1 MFFFFL
7 CFVFFFFF
15 AGNIPAVKMSLS
27 VFLSVY
33 YNPSSP
39 FYSPCSLSLSISS
52 LFLSVPISL
61 SLLSNSFQISSID
74 PPMEDQPIPQRTQ
87 QSSSRPSPS
96 PSSSSNSSSSH
107 LNLPPSMSRAPH
119 SLETL
124 TPSRQID
131 RMININHHLSPS
143 RAIYSDRFI
152 PSRSGSNF
160 AFFDIS
166 PVSNSH
172 SDARE
177 DTSSAYVTL
186 LRTALFGPD
195 AGVVPPATPEKRTS
209 PMSLPNHNI
218 FRYKTETR
226 RSMHSLSPFGFD
238 NAAPGIN
245 PSPVKTPRKVP
256 RSPYKVIFVFL

>member
-1 MFFFFL
+1 
-7 CFVFFFFF
+7 
-15 AGNIPAVKMSLS
+15 
-27 VFLSVY
+27 
-33 YNPSSP
+33 
-39 FYSPCSLSLSISS
+39 
-52 LFLSVPISL
+52 
-61 SLLSNSFQISSID
+61 
-74 PPMEDQPIPQRTQ
+74 MEDQALPQRTHQ
-87 QSSSRPSPS
+87 PSSTTS
-96 PSSSSNSSSSH
+96 PSSSSSSSIQ
-107 LNLPPSMSRAPH
+107 LNLPSSMSRASH

-160 AFFDIS
+160 ALFDIS

-172 SDARE
+172 SDGRE
-177 DTSSAYVTL
+177 DTSTAYATL

-195 AGVVPPATPEKRTS
+195 SGVVPPATPEKRSS
-209 PMSLPNHNI
+209 PMCLPNHNI

-238 NAAPGIN
+238 DAAPGLN

-256 RSPYKVIFVFL
+256 RSPYKVNFC